1 MRGMDFD
8 ILPVTRFQ
16 QNCSVLWCEKTN
28 RAAVIDPGGD
38 ISEIL
43 NFIELMDLEPEVALV
58 THGHFDHCGGA
69 AQFAALTGARIEG
82 PHVGDA
88 PLVKRLSQQGAFFA
102 GLARERAD
110 GSAEDDAMVRRLED
124 LAAQPANAVRS
135 YEPVR
140 WLDHGDTIRF
150 GEEELEVLHCPGHS
164 KGHVAYFSRGRRQA
178 FVGDILFRHTIGAW
192 EHPDGHLPTLIDSI
206 RNKLFPLG
214 DDVAFVPGHGE
225 TSTFGHER
233 RENPFVGDEAFAHW
247 NERFPGKVD
256 PALGKPKYF

>member
-1 MRGMDFD
+1 MDFE

-16 QNCSVLWCEKTN
+16 QNCSILWCEKTN

-43 NFIELMDLEPEVALV
+43 NFMELLDLTPEVALV
-58 THGHFDHCGGA
+58 THGHFDHCGAA

-88 PLVKRLSQQGAFFA
+88 LLVERLSQQGAFFA
-102 GLARERAD
+102 GLARARAD
-110 GSAEDDAMVRRLED
+110 GSPEIAEMVSRLERIEG
-124 LAAQPANAVRS
+124 QSGGSIRS

-140 WLDHGDTIRF
+140 WLEHGDTIRF

-164 KGHVAYFSRGRRQA
+164 KGHVAYFSRRRRQA

-206 RNKLFPLG
+206 RNRLFPLG

-233 RENPFVGDEAFAHW
+233 RENPFVGDEAFARW
-247 NERFPGKVD
+247 CERFPATLD
-256 PALGKPKYF
+256 PALGRPRYF